1 MPEFPL
7 ATVIFVGVVTEE
19 VPTGL
24 VVLQVRLVLQLEA
37 PEEIVQFEA
46 VSVPEIPATAV
57 VVNVPS
63 AEYPVPVALV
73 A

>member
-1 MPEFPL
+1 
-7 ATVIFVGVVTEE
+7 VIFVGVVTEE

-46 VSVPEIPATAV
+46 V
-57 VVNVPS
+57 NVPVM
-63 AEYPVPVALV
+63 AVKVAVTVQLAVIAPVV
-73 A
+73 

>member
-46 VSVPEIPATAV
+46 VK
-57 VVNVPS
+57 
-63 AEYPVPVALV
+63 VPVMAVKLAVTVQLV
-73 A
+73 VIAPVV